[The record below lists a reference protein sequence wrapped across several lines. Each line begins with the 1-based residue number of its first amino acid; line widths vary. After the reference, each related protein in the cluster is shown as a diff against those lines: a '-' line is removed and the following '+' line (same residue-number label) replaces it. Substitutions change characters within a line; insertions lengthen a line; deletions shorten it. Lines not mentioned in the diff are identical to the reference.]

1 MLLFPS
7 RSFRTVTNAGKN
19 CLFKSSENE
28 IIRGYVSSYNYE
40 IHQYLKQSIRLEK
53 KIKKYVGLGSYNF
66 YFIY

>member
-53 KIKKYVGLGSYNF
+53 KN
-66 YFIY
+66 